1 MHSFFE
7 TYLDR
12 MEALHKD
19 IERSMNGLPQ
29 AGLDWIPGEDIPS
42 ICVLVT
48 HLTGAERYWIG
59 DIGGLD
65 PSGRDREAEFKV
77 QGSTYPE
84 LQRRLRESSLYARKL
99 FETLELHDLEIVR
112 ISPRDG
118 KQITQSWTLLHAL
131 EHSAIHLGHIQL
143 IRQLWDQSQ
152 DRLEDDRR

>member
-1 MHSFFE
+1 MHIFYE

-12 MEALHKD
+12 LEALHRD
-19 IERSMNGLPQ
+19 IERSIDGMPQ
-29 AGLDWIPGEDIPS
+29 DGLDWVPGEDIPS

-59 DIGGLD
+59 DIGGQD
-65 PSGRDREAEFKV
+65 PSGRNREAEFKV
-77 QGSTYPE
+77 KGIGFPE
-84 LQRRLRESSLYARKL
+84 LQRRLSGSSLYARNL
-99 FETLELHDLEIVR
+99 FESVKLKDLEAIR

-118 KQITQSWTLLHAL
+118 GQITVSWALLHAL

-152 DRLEDDRR
+152 DGLEE